1 MAGTLRSAP
10 RAGNDESRI
19 SKLAFLRS
27 LWPRRALRSRPM
39 TLHHLPDWSRRQ
51 WLQAAGTAAAFG
63 AAGRWAQAAGST
75 DLSGLTLRIGTYKG
89 LWRPLIEASGQGRTP
104 YRIDWRELNNGVL
117 HIEAIQGDA
126 LDLGSGSE
134 IPATFAARQKA
145 SVRFVA
151 VIHEDLNN
159 QADAGAQGRADQDH
173 RRLQGQARGLC
184 ARHHRALLPEQATG
198 RGGPSFNDIQA
209 INLSPADG
217 LSAFARG
224 DLDAWAIYGYNG
236 QLARTQYG
244 ARTIKTG
251 KGYLSGNFPVYA
263 NPRAVDDPLRHAAI
277 TDFLLRL
284 QRAYAWANGN
294 YLDYAKAQS
303 AETRVPVGDLIE
315 LFNGRS
321 NDYALGPVTHGR
333 GAQPPGRGRHL
344 PEARRARRPGRRGAA
359 VGPQLRRRALARQ
372 PGLTTFHPKDEHP

>member
-1 MAGTLRSAP
+1 MKSIHQQQRPAAG
-10 RAGNDESRI
+10 
-19 SKLAFLRS
+19 
-27 LWPRRALRSRPM
+27 
-39 TLHHLPDWSRRQ
+39 SRRL
-51 WLQAAGTAAAFG
+51 WLQAAGAAAAFA
-63 AAGRWAQAAGST
+63 AAGPRAKAATTTT
-75 DLSGLTLRIGTYKG
+75 DLAGLTLRIGTYKG
-89 LWRPLIEASGQGRTP
+89 LWRPLIEASGEGKTP

-134 IPATFAARQKA
+134 IPAIFAARQKA
-145 SVRFVA
+145 PVRFIA

-159 QADAGAQGRADQDH
+159 QATLARKDAPIRSIADFKGRRVAYVRATTSHYYLSKQ
-173 RRLQGQARGLC
+173 LAEAGL
-184 ARHHRALLPEQATG
+184 
-198 RGGPSFNDIQA
+198 SFSDIQA
-209 INLSPADG
+209 VNLSPADG

-244 ARTIKTG
+244 ARVIKTG

-263 NPRAVDDPLRHAAI
+263 NPRAGDDPLRHAAI

-294 YLDYAKAQS
+294 YLAYAKAQS

-321 NDYALGPVTHGR
+321 NDYALGPVTN
-333 GAQPPGRGRHL
+333 
-344 PEARRARRPGRRGAA
+344 AA
-359 VGPQLRRRALARQ
+359 VRSHQEVADTFLKLGVLDGPAEVAPLWDRSFGAALARGN
-372 PGLTTFHPKDEHP
+372 PA

>member
-1 MAGTLRSAP
+1 MTFPLHP
-10 RAGNDESRI
+10 D
-19 SKLAFLRS
+19 LA
-27 LWPRRALRSRPM
+27 AV
-39 TLHHLPDWSRRQ
+39 WSRRR
-51 WLQAAGTAAAFG
+51 WLQAAGAAAALG
-63 AAGRWAQAAGST
+63 AAGPLAASAVAAT
-75 DLSGLTLRIGTYKG
+75 AADLSGVTLRIGTYKG
-89 LWRPLIEASGQGRTP
+89 LWRPLIEASGQGKTP

-126 LDLGSGSE
+126 LDVGSGSE

-145 SVRFVA
+145 QVRFIA

-159 QADAGAQGRADQDH
+159 QATLARKDAPIRSVADFKGKRVGYVRATTAHYYLSKQLADV
-173 RRLQGQARGLC
+173 GL
-184 ARHHRALLPEQATG
+184 
-198 RGGPSFNDIQA
+198 SFSDIQP

-251 KGYLSGNFPVYA
+251 KGYLSGDFPVYA

-284 QRAYAWANGN
+284 QRGYAWANDN

-321 NDYALGPVTHGR
+321 NDYGLGPVTNAVVRSHQEVADTFLKLGVLDGPTDVAPLWDRSFGPALSR
-333 GAQPPGRGRHL
+333 GNPA
-344 PEARRARRPGRRGAA
+344 
-359 VGPQLRRRALARQ
+359 
-372 PGLTTFHPKDEHP
+372 